1 MFVCVCVCVCVCQVS
16 ALLLEEEGRGEA
28 DVVLIKEE
36 TPGEEQSRSEEQ
48 EDLLISEDGEQ
59 STSVPPSTHFYD
71 RQTFTSTRT
80 QKNQCWPWWSSL
92 RQNN

>member
-1 MFVCVCVCVCVCQVS
+1 MWQVS

-36 TPGEEQSRSEEQ
+36 TPGEEHSRSEEQ

-59 STSVPPSTHFYD
+59 SSSVPQFPPHPPTRLSPVSGLRRTSVSD
-71 RQTFTSTRT
+71 GVVVLAEGQ
-80 QKNQCWPWWSSL
+80 
-92 RQNN
+92 